1 MAENTLSHPRAAS
14 GQTLR
19 RGWTTGACAAAA
31 AKAAYLAILS
41 NKIPDAIRISLPAK
55 SQEVDFA
62 LAECAIITPHQA
74 ARATV
79 IKDAGDDPDITH
91 GVRIEAIITC
101 QTRETTHARLFHP
114 DSSHAA
120 DNGAALGGVKFIAGA
135 GVGTVTRPGLA
146 LAVGEPAINPVP
158 RRMIEFELSALAAAW
173 DDANFPNLSVEIG
186 IAGGAQL
193 AEKTLNPRLGIM
205 GGLSILGTTGI
216 VIPYSCSAWIHS
228 IQRGID
234 VARASGI
241 THIAGATG
249 RESERKIQQHYNLP
263 DMAIIDMGDFVG
275 GMLSYLRRHPVAR
288 VTIAG
293 KFGKLVKLA
302 QGHFDLH
309 SGRSRVDLDLLRGE
323 LADIGVDVAPLAAA
337 QSAAELLALAGDR
350 NNPSSD
356 AAKIAEFVS
365 EKARMVAQ
373 NRVGLES
380 KIELVMF

>member
-1 MAENTLSHPRAAS
+1 MAENTLSPTRAEN
-14 GQTLR
+14 GPNLR
-19 RGWTTGACAAAA
+19 HGWTTGACATAA

-55 SQEVDFA
+55 PQEVEFA
-62 LAECAIITPHQA
+62 LADCAIINPHRA

-101 QTRETTHARLFHP
+101 QIPETTQANLSQP
-114 DSSHAA
+114 DSDRAA
-120 DNGAALGGVKFIAGA
+120 NKAVSFGGVKFIAGA

-158 RRMIEFELSALAAAW
+158 RRMIESELSALAAAW
-173 DDANFPNLSVEIG
+173 DDENFPNLTVEIA
-186 IAGGAQL
+186 IAGGAEL

-249 RESERKIQQHYNLP
+249 RESEQKIQQRYNLP
-263 DMAIIDMGDFVG
+263 DVAIIDMGDFVG
-275 GMLSYLRRHPVAR
+275 GMLSYLRRHPVPR

-309 SGRSRVDLDLLRGE
+309 SGRSRVDLDLLRRE
-323 LADIGVDVAPLAAA
+323 LAEIGVAIAPLAAA

-350 NNPSSD
+350 NIPSSD
-356 AAKIAEFVS
+356 AAKIAEFIS
-365 EKARMVAQ
+365 EKARIVAQ
-373 NRVGLES
+373 NRVGSES